1 MTAPLLSP
9 EEVAQLCGLSRRAV
23 YRAIDRGELKASR
36 LCSRLRVR
44 HEDLDAWVDG
54 QRVEP
59 AAPEMP
65 QDAGSAR
72 PASSPA
78 RGGLRS
84 VLATIDQ
91 GGKT

>member
-65 QDAGSAR
+65 QRAAPAR
-72 PASSPA
+72 PPASQTD
-78 RGGLRS
+78 GGLRS
-84 VLATIDQ
+84 VLAEYDREEDS
-91 GGKT
+91 

>member
-1 MTAPLLSP
+1 MLSP
-9 EEVAQLCGLSRRAV
+9 EQVAQTCGLSRRAV
-23 YRAIDRGELKASR
+23 YRAIERGELPASR
-36 LCSRLRVR
+36 LCNRLRVR
-44 HEDLDAWVDG
+44 EEDLDAWVEG
-54 QRVEP
+54 QRVKTPAEP
-59 AAPEMP
+59 EP